1 MADYVLIRK
10 SRNVISSILHVFMN
24 ILLGVGSIV
33 VTVVTGSWII
43 GMSLV
48 LISKWRIF
56 AVRPRY
62 WGLNI
67 MSSLVD
73 LIVGASFV
81 MIAFCSGKS
90 WLIIHT
96 VLAVLYTAWL
106 IFLKPRSSEVAAELQ
121 SLVAVF
127 LGSTAATMLF
137 ASSDSIFMVASC
149 FFIGFAASR
158 HLLVQTDDNEFGL
171 LTYSCGLVG
180 AEIAWMCN
188 SWLIVYTFGDTGI
201 VVPQLSII
209 LTLFAFIS
217 GRVYKSSIKHEGKIH
232 FNEIATPLIF
242 SVLIILMLV
251 IWFSNPIFDVIDG

>member
-10 SRNVISSILHVFMN
+10 SRNIISSILHVLLN
-24 ILLGVGSIV
+24 ILLGVGSIAA
-33 VTVVTGSWII
+33 TVVTGSWII

-48 LISKWRIF
+48 LISKWRVF

-81 MIAFCSGKS
+81 LIAFCSGKT
-90 WLIIHT
+90 WLVIHT
-96 VLAVLYTAWL
+96 VLAVLYTIWL
-106 IFLKPRSSEVAAELQ
+106 VFLKPRSSEIAAEIQ

-127 LGSTAATMLF
+127 IGSIAITMLF

-149 FFIGFAASR
+149 FLIGFAASR
-158 HLLVQTDDNEFGL
+158 HLLVQTDNNEFGL
-171 LTYSCGLVG
+171 LTYACGLVA

-201 VVPQLSII
+201 IVPQLSII

-217 GRVYKSSIKHEGKIH
+217 GRVYKSSIKHEGKIRAS
-232 FNEIATPLIF
+232 EIVTPLIF
-242 SVLIILMLV
+242 CIMIVIMLV
-251 IWFSNPIFDVIDG
+251 IWFSNPIFDVINT